1 MIEINIWYIIG
12 TLVAGFFLAG
22 IRVIRPFEKGLHER
36 FGKFIGER
44 EQGFRWIIPVIDRMV
59 KVDITEN
66 MVDVQPQKIITKDK
80 LNADVDA
87 MVYFKVNE
95 PPKAIYKA
103 ENYRRQIVNLAKTTL
118 RNIIGTMS
126 LADANEGRGKI
137 NQQLEEELDKHTKSW
152 GIEIVRV
159 ELQRIEPPEKVQ
171 AAMNEVVEAE
181 NKKTSAVNFA
191 NATETEADG
200 KKRGEIKI
208 AEGRRQGMILEAEAK
223 RQSQILEAE
232 GEANAIK
239 KVADAKAEEIRLVNQ
254 SIQKN
259 FKAEAQDYKKL
270 ETAERA
276 LQSSTKYVIDPN
288 SQITNVMTDMAG
300 VTPIQLKK
308 K

>member
-1 MIEINIWYIIG
+1 MFSLGATEYGI
-12 TLVAGFFLAG
+12 FFGILIAFIFFMG

-44 EQGFRWIIPVIDRMV
+44 EQGFHWIIPLIDRMV

-87 MVYFKVNE
+87 IVYFKVNE
-95 PPKAIYKA
+95 PQKAIYKA
-103 ENYRRQIVNLAKTTL
+103 ENYRKQIINLAKTTL

-137 NQQLEEELDKHTKSW
+137 NQELEGELDKHTDAW

-159 ELQRIEPPEKVQ
+159 ELQRIEPPSKVQ
-171 AAMNEVVEAE
+171 DAMNEVVEAE

-200 KKRGEIKI
+200 KRRAEIKQAEGKKRGT
-208 AEGRRQGMILEAEAK
+208 
-223 RQSQILEAE
+223 ILEAE
-232 GEANAIK
+232 GRAEAIK
-239 KVADAKAEEIRLVNQ
+239 QVAQAEAKQIELVNQ

-259 FKAEAQDYKKL
+259 FKAEAQTYKKL
-270 ETAERA
+270 ETTERA
-276 LQSSTKYVIDPN
+276 LERGTKYVIDPN
-288 SQITNVMTDMAG
+288 SQVTNVMADMAG
-300 VTPIQLKK
+300 VTPLPIPRKK
-308 K
+308 